1 MTTSIILFYSCKK
14 DVPINENHIPSNSH
28 NNTHV
33 GARSYLAPQ
42 YYQLQVDPGSGNSFL
57 NLITE
62 TCASGTVTVTPITG
76 AHGDNKIG
84 SSYLPPT
91 YLTGLSFDET
101 SGKFYATNGTDQL
114 VKFYLSDINDASYA
128 PITVTNSTGDTYLEL
143 YDIERDPTSGF
154 YYAINRHPNA
164 PYTCRI
170 VVINNSYVAHYLP
183 FSLSTFYAG
192 SPCTGLCFFKNGVL
206 LIDRSSNKFELVNKT
221 NGTDIFGCAGGFGTG
236 SVDPEC
242 GLHGDPIT
250 NNVVMANQKTGVGT
264 SVINF
269 MSFDGYPVSCP
280 PSYCEHLFPSSLGL
294 KPKNT
299 VDFSSTVND
308 DW

>member
-42 YYQLQVDPGSGNSFL
+42 YYQLQVDPGTGVSRL

-62 TCASGTVTVTPITG
+62 TCSSGTVTVTQITG
-76 AHGDNKIG
+76 SHSDNQIG
-84 SSYLPPT
+84 SLYTPPT
-91 YLTGLSFDET
+91 YLTGLSFDERT
-101 SGKFYATNGTDQL
+101 GKFYATNGSDQII
-114 VKFYLSDINDASYA
+114 KFYLSDINDASYA
-128 PITVTNSTGDTYLEL
+128 PTTVTNLTGDTYLEL
-143 YDIERDPTSGF
+143 YDIERDPHTG
-154 YYAINRHPNA
+154 YYFAINRHPNA
-164 PYTCRI
+164 PYVSR
-170 VVINNSYVAHYLP
+170 VVVVDTFFNARYVPYRAG
-183 FSLSTFYAG
+183 TFYSG
-192 SPCTGLCFFKNGVL
+192 SDIKGLCFYKNGLVL
-206 LIDRSSNKFELVNKT
+206 MERTFNKFELISRT
-221 NGTDIFGCAGGFGTG
+221 GYDINGCVSGWGTYG
-236 SVDPEC
+236 PDEI

-269 MSFDGYPVSCP
+269 MSYDGDPITCP